1 MELTICLSIIIH
13 SILLIF
19 SLFTI
24 ISIKK
29 NDYVRFGSHKNL
41 TLVNIN
47 VDTHD
52 IYIATIIGIS
62 LLRFTHILLKRL
74 GNRYIEYIKQEETD
88 KVIIGRAFWISST
101 IYYAQSLSFF
111 IIVKA
116 FITQLDYAII
126 PILTSELLF
135 FPFNYYS
142 LKKNKP
148 TGKNID
154 ITTINP
160 IFSKPELCFEN
171 IYDDNETC
179 EKKIEFKNH

>member
-24 ISIKK
+24 IAIKK

-41 TLVNIN
+41 ILVNIP
-47 VDTHD
+47 VDTPD

-62 LLRFTHILLKRL
+62 VLRFTHILVKRL
-74 GNRYIEYIKQEETD
+74 GNRHIEYIKREAID
-88 KVIIGRAFWISST
+88 KRIIARGFWISST
-101 IYYAQSLSFF
+101 IYYLQSLSFF

-126 PILTSELLF
+126 PIITSELLF
-135 FPFNYYS
+135 IPFNYYS

-148 TGKNID
+148 TVKNID

-160 IFSKPELCFEN
+160 LFSKPELCFEN
-171 IYDDNETC
+171 IYDDNENC

>member
-13 SILLIF
+13 SIILIF

-24 ISIKK
+24 IAIKK

-41 TLVNIN
+41 ILVNIP

-62 LLRFTHILLKRL
+62 VLRFTHILVKRL

-88 KVIIGRAFWISST
+88 KVIIGRALWISST
-101 IYYAQSLSFF
+101 IYYVQSLSLF

-116 FITQLDYAII
+116 FITQIDYAII

-148 TGKNID
+148 IEKNTN
-154 ITTINP
+154 ITNINP
-160 IFSKPELCFEN
+160 VFSPPN
-171 IYDDNETC
+171 
-179 EKKIEFKNH
+179 